1 MHYQD
6 SARKFARKSLLPF
19 FGGEFCDGNSS
30 LLPETLKT
38 AFEIG
43 IAANDVSLSGCH
55 YGIWGGA
62 PGREEA
68 AMCVY
73 ILEAPAK

>member
-1 MHYQD
+1 M
-6 SARKFARKSLLPF
+6 APF

-43 IAANDVSLSGCH
+43 IAAHDMSLSVCH
-55 YGIWGGA
+55 YGI
-62 PGREEA
+62 
-68 AMCVY
+68 
-73 ILEAPAK
+73 